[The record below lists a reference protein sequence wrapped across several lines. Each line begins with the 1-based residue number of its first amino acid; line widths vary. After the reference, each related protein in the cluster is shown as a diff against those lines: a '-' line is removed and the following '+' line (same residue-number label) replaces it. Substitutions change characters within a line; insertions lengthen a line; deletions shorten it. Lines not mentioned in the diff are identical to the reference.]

1 MANKPKKLSDTARE
15 PLTVAAMRGDHLIRP
30 PKLPIAAARQV
41 VRSLLGAGLAE
52 ETPVRVEDP
61 DYAWRTSEDGE
72 VLMLRATA
80 LGLTRVGEGET
91 VTPTPEP
98 IAAET
103 WETTRDAGAAVVA
116 PAPLVTDLAP
126 CCQQVQDGP
135 EGARGLHCGLGDVPV
150 SLHRFD
156 SVLAAVG
163 LGRPCAGRSVSG
175 RGLGHSRLQQA
186 AQVFLGAWNA
196 RACL

>member
-1 MANKPKKLSDTARE
+1 MENSDEDHDPRTAHSLPTFGRIGILAPV
-15 PLTVAAMRGDHLIRP
+15 PLIVLRFVRGFC
-30 PKLPIAAARQV
+30 
-41 VRSLLGAGLAE
+41 LG
-52 ETPVRVEDP
+52 
-61 DYAWRTSEDGE
+61 GE
-72 VLMLRATA
+72 WGGAVLM
-80 LGLTRVGEGET
+80 
-91 VTPTPEP
+91 
-98 IAAET
+98 
-103 WETTRDAGAAVVA
+103 VVEHA
-116 PAPLVTDLAP
+116 PSPS
-126 CCQQVQDGP
+126 
-135 EGARGLHCGLGDVPV
+135 ARGLHCGLGDVPV

>member
-1 MANKPKKLSDTARE
+1 
-15 PLTVAAMRGDHLIRP
+15 
-30 PKLPIAAARQV
+30 
-41 VRSLLGAGLAE
+41 
-52 ETPVRVEDP
+52 
-61 DYAWRTSEDGE
+61 
-72 VLMLRATA
+72 MLRATA

-103 WETTRDAGAAVVA
+103 WETTRDAGGAVVA
-116 PAPLVTDLAP
+116 PARLVTDLAP